1 MTALPNGYTYT
12 VEIAFPALATIGTQF
27 VLDDPVKGELDNTVY
42 TLGGDLYIDFTDL
55 VQFVGIQRGR
65 SLELDQF
72 NAGTA
77 TIEMVDRQRLLDP
90 NNADSPYFRG
100 VAPRRRVRITV
111 AGEPIFSGW
120 IIDWQFA
127 TVLGEPLRVTGL
139 AADGFQILAQT
150 DLEGYTP
157 SGVQLA
163 NQRISEVL
171 NESSVAWPAAD
182 RDIGIGVTEV
192 DDEAVTGSALNYLN
206 QIALGEQGYVFI
218 DRQGLLAFRGRDNV
232 VTSAVRCRF
241 GDDNNV
247 ASVPYNRFVTD
258 FSASMLYNRFVVTAG
273 EAGTPQVVDNVASQT
288 EFLVS
293 TLSYTVPLSTDAQAL
308 TLAELFEDRYAQP
321 RTRVQQLETVIGSSG
336 PPWLDAVTLDL
347 GDKVR
352 VIKQFEPGSFWPV
365 HAPFDNTVLLL
376 DDDDDELTTDGE
388 IDLLTDFGVELDQE
402 LVVQSI
408 AHQITPSTHII
419 VVGLSP
425 VYD

>member
-1 MTALPNGYTYT
+1 
-12 VEIAFPALATIGTQF
+12 
-27 VLDDPVKGELDNTVY
+27 
-42 TLGGDLYIDFTDL
+42 
-55 VQFVGIQRGR
+55 
-65 SLELDQF
+65 
-72 NAGTA
+72 
-77 TIEMVDRQRLLDP
+77 
-90 NNADSPYFRG
+90 
-100 VAPRRRVRITV
+100 
-111 AGEPIFSGW
+111 
-120 IIDWQFA
+120 
-127 TVLGEPLRVTGL
+127 
-139 AADGFQILAQT
+139 
-150 DLEGYTP
+150 
-157 SGVQLA
+157 
-163 NQRISEVL
+163 
-171 NESSVAWPAAD
+171 VAWPAAD